1 MTGEQFHDALTLLPE
16 DLVAHAE
23 QYRCRKPRVIP
34 LKPYA
39 ATAACL
45 AVVLCA
51 AALFRV
57 TQQKS
62 MEADKAVSFSV
73 MQDAGAAPAESPRM
87 EAAKEIPETS
97 RSGATA
103 DSAIPFTC
111 VETPYNPH
119 NTACYAHG
127 PSATGITSREELDA
141 YLSKWD
147 RLYLLD
153 SLRDA
158 CQIYDEDWFASHD
171 LLLIPVDGVT
181 GPCAVTDMTIADGG
195 CEITVEIRGKQTEE
209 STNYHILLPLEKAS
223 VNDPANITVT
233 YHSDTSG

>member
-1 MTGEQFHDALTLLPE
+1 MTSEQFHDALTLLPE

-62 MEADKAVSFSV
+62 METDKAVSFSV

-87 EAAKEIPETS
+87 EAAAVPSCPMVETPDLPNTAEIDHSAAIITS
-97 RSGATA
+97 RSELEGY
-103 DSAIPFTC
+103 FT
-111 VETPYNPH
+111 EMGRY
-119 NTACYAHG
+119 YQ
-127 PSATGITSREELDA
+127 LDA
-141 YLSKWD
+141 
-147 RLYLLD
+147 
-153 SLRDA
+153 LRDVCA
-158 CQIYDEDWFASHD
+158 LYDETWFSNSD
-171 LLLIPVDGVT
+171 LLLIPVDSVS
-181 GPCAVTDMTIADGG
+181 PSCSVTDVTLADGV
-195 CEITVEIRGKQTEE
+195 CEITIIGEETEAG
-209 STNYHILLPLEKAS
+209 TNFHIVLPVDKGS
-223 VNDPANITVT
+223 VTDTKSITVT
-233 YHSDTSG
+233 YHSDTTG

>member
-1 MTGEQFHDALTLLPE
+1 MTSEQFHDALTLLPE

-62 MEADKAVSFSV
+62 METDKAVSFSV

-87 EAAKEIPETS
+87 EAAAVPSCPMVETPDLPNTAEIDHSAAIITS
-97 RSGATA
+97 RSELEGY
-103 DSAIPFTC
+103 FT
-111 VETPYNPH
+111 EMGRY
-119 NTACYAHG
+119 YQ
-127 PSATGITSREELDA
+127 LDA
-141 YLSKWD
+141 
-147 RLYLLD
+147 
-153 SLRDA
+153 LRDVGA
-158 CQIYDEDWFASHD
+158 LYDETWCSNSD
-171 LLLIPVDGVT
+171 LLLIPVDSVS
-181 GPCAVTDMTIADGG
+181 PSCSVTDVTLADGV
-195 CEITVEIRGKQTEE
+195 CEITITGEETEAG
-209 STNYHILLPLEKAS
+209 TNFHLVLPVDKDS
-223 VNDPANITVT
+223 VTDTKNITVT
-233 YHSDTSG
+233 YNSDTTG

>member
-1 MTGEQFHDALTLLPE
+1 MTSEQFHDALTLLPE

-62 MEADKAVSFSV
+62 METDKAVSFSV

-87 EAAKEIPETS
+87 EAAAVPSCPMVETPDLPNTAEIDHSAAIITS
-97 RSGATA
+97 RSELEGY
-103 DSAIPFTC
+103 FT
-111 VETPYNPH
+111 EMGRY
-119 NTACYAHG
+119 YQ
-127 PSATGITSREELDA
+127 LDA
-141 YLSKWD
+141 
-147 RLYLLD
+147 
-153 SLRDA
+153 LRDVCA
-158 CQIYDEDWFASHD
+158 LYDETWFSNSD
-171 LLLIPVDGVT
+171 LLLIPVDSVS
-181 GPCAVTDMTIADGG
+181 PSCAVTDVTLADGV
-195 CEITVEIRGKQTEE
+195 CEITITGEE
-209 STNYHILLPLEKAS
+209 TVAGTNFHLVLPVDKDS
-223 VNDPANITVT
+223 VTDTKNITVI
-233 YHSDTSG
+233 YNSDTTG

>member
-1 MTGEQFHDALTLLPE
+1 MTSEQFHDALTLLPE

-62 MEADKAVSFSV
+62 METDKAVSFSV

-87 EAAKEIPETS
+87 EAAAVPSCPMVETPDLPNTAEIDHSAAIITS
-97 RSGATA
+97 RSELEGY
-103 DSAIPFTC
+103 FT
-111 VETPYNPH
+111 EMGRY
-119 NTACYAHG
+119 YQ
-127 PSATGITSREELDA
+127 LDA
-141 YLSKWD
+141 
-147 RLYLLD
+147 
-153 SLRDA
+153 LRDVCA
-158 CQIYDEDWFASHD
+158 LYDETWFSNSD
-171 LLLIPVDGVT
+171 LLLIPVDSVS
-181 GPCAVTDMTIADGG
+181 PSCSVTDVTLADGV
-195 CEITVEIRGKQTEE
+195 CEITITGEETEVG
-209 STNYHILLPLEKAS
+209 TNFHLVLPVDKDS
-223 VNDPANITVT
+223 VTDTKNITVI
-233 YHSDTSG
+233 YNSDTTD

>member
-1 MTGEQFHDALTLLPE
+1 MTSEQFHDALTLLPE

-62 MEADKAVSFSV
+62 METDKAVSFSV

-87 EAAKEIPETS
+87 EAAAVPSCPMVETPDLPNTAEIDHSAAIITS
-97 RSGATA
+97 RSELEGY
-103 DSAIPFTC
+103 FT
-111 VETPYNPH
+111 EMGRY
-119 NTACYAHG
+119 YQ
-127 PSATGITSREELDA
+127 LDA
-141 YLSKWD
+141 
-147 RLYLLD
+147 
-153 SLRDA
+153 LRDVCA
-158 CQIYDEDWFASHD
+158 LYDETWFSNSD
-171 LLLIPVDGVT
+171 LLLIPVDSVS
-181 GPCAVTDMTIADGG
+181 PSCSVTDVTLADGV
-195 CEITVEIRGKQTEE
+195 CEITITGEE
-209 STNYHILLPLEKAS
+209 TVAGTNFHLVLPVDKDS
-223 VNDPANITVT
+223 VTDTKNITVI
-233 YHSDTSG
+233 YNSDTTG

>member
-1 MTGEQFHDALTLLPE
+1 MTSEQFHDALTLLPE

-62 MEADKAVSFSV
+62 METDKAVSFSV

-87 EAAKEIPETS
+87 EAAAVPSCPMVETPDLPNTAEIDHSAAIITS
-97 RSGATA
+97 RSELEGY
-103 DSAIPFTC
+103 FT
-111 VETPYNPH
+111 EMGRY
-119 NTACYAHG
+119 YQ
-127 PSATGITSREELDA
+127 LDA
-141 YLSKWD
+141 
-147 RLYLLD
+147 
-153 SLRDA
+153 LRDVCA
-158 CQIYDEDWFASHD
+158 LYDETWFSNSD
-171 LLLIPVDGVT
+171 LLLIPVDSVS
-181 GPCAVTDMTIADGG
+181 PSCSVTDVTLADGV
-195 CEITVEIRGKQTEE
+195 CEITITGEETEAG
-209 STNYHILLPLEKAS
+209 TNFHLVLPVDKDS
-223 VNDPANITVT
+223 VTDTKNITVI
-233 YHSDTSG
+233 YNSDTTD

>member
-1 MTGEQFHDALTLLPE
+1 MTSEQFHDALTLLPE

-62 MEADKAVSFSV
+62 METDKAVSFSV

-87 EAAKEIPETS
+87 EAAAVPSCPMVETPDLPNTAEIDHSAAIITS
-97 RSGATA
+97 RSELEGY
-103 DSAIPFTC
+103 FT
-111 VETPYNPH
+111 EMGRY
-119 NTACYAHG
+119 YQ
-127 PSATGITSREELDA
+127 LDA
-141 YLSKWD
+141 
-147 RLYLLD
+147 
-153 SLRDA
+153 LRDICA
-158 CQIYDEDWFASHD
+158 LYDETWFSNSD
-171 LLLIPVDGVT
+171 LLLIPVDSVS
-181 GPCAVTDMTIADGG
+181 PSCSVTDVTLADGV
-195 CEITVEIRGKQTEE
+195 CEITITGEE
-209 STNYHILLPLEKAS
+209 TVAGTNFHLVLPVDKDS
-223 VNDPANITVT
+223 VTDTKNITVI
-233 YHSDTSG
+233 YNSDTTG

>member
-1 MTGEQFHDALTLLPE
+1 MTSEQFHDALTLLPE

-62 MEADKAVSFSV
+62 METDKAVSFSV

-87 EAAKEIPETS
+87 EAAAVPSCPMVETPDLPNTAEIDHSAAIITS
-97 RSGATA
+97 RSELEGY
-103 DSAIPFTC
+103 FT
-111 VETPYNPH
+111 EMGRY
-119 NTACYAHG
+119 YQ
-127 PSATGITSREELDA
+127 LDA
-141 YLSKWD
+141 
-147 RLYLLD
+147 
-153 SLRDA
+153 LRDVCA
-158 CQIYDEDWFASHD
+158 LYDETWFSNSD
-171 LLLIPVDGVT
+171 LLLIPVDSVS
-181 GPCAVTDMTIADGG
+181 PSCSVTDVTLADGV
-195 CEITVEIRGKQTEE
+195 CEITITGEETEAG
-209 STNYHILLPLEKAS
+209 TNFHLVLPVDKDS
-223 VNDPANITVT
+223 VTDTKNITVT
-233 YHSDTSG
+233 YNSDTTG

>member
-1 MTGEQFHDALTLLPE
+1 MTSEQFHDALTLLPE

-87 EAAKEIPETS
+87 EAAAVPSCPLVETPDLPNTAEIDHSAAIITS
-97 RSGATA
+97 RSELEGY
-103 DSAIPFTC
+103 FT
-111 VETPYNPH
+111 EMGKY
-119 NTACYAHG
+119 YQ
-127 PSATGITSREELDA
+127 LDA
-141 YLSKWD
+141 
-147 RLYLLD
+147 
-153 SLRDA
+153 LRDVCA
-158 CQIYDEDWFASHD
+158 LYDETWFSNSD
-171 LLLIPVDGVT
+171 LLLIPVDSVS
-181 GPCAVTDMTIADGG
+181 PSCSVTDVTLADGV
-195 CEITVEIRGKQTEE
+195 CEITITGEETEVG
-209 STNYHILLPLEKAS
+209 TNFHLVLPVDKDS
-223 VNDPANITVT
+223 VTDTKNITVI
-233 YHSDTSG
+233 YNSDTTG

>member
-1 MTGEQFHDALTLLPE
+1 MTSEQFHDALTLLPE

-62 MEADKAVSFSV
+62 METDKAVSFSV

-87 EAAKEIPETS
+87 EAAAVPSCPMVETPDLPNTAEIDHSAAIITS
-97 RSGATA
+97 RSELEGY
-103 DSAIPFTC
+103 FT
-111 VETPYNPH
+111 EMGKY
-119 NTACYAHG
+119 YQ
-127 PSATGITSREELDA
+127 LDA
-141 YLSKWD
+141 
-147 RLYLLD
+147 
-153 SLRDA
+153 LRDVCA
-158 CQIYDEDWFASHD
+158 LYDETWFSNSD
-171 LLLIPVDGVT
+171 LLLIPVDSVS
-181 GPCAVTDMTIADGG
+181 PSCSVTDVTLADGV
-195 CEITVEIRGKQTEE
+195 CEITITGEETEAG
-209 STNYHILLPLEKAS
+209 TNFHLVLPVDKDS
-223 VNDPANITVT
+223 VTDTKNITVT
-233 YHSDTSG
+233 YNSDTTG